1 MAAASAGGKKGKGK
15 SMPPPTQE
23 NLLTAIA
30 SKDLD
35 TVRGLLKARAPVNYE
50 RGAFTTPLLECLE
63 HYDKD
68 IFTAL
73 LKSGANPNF
82 TGRSTDN
89 STFFDRPIWLAV
101 RNENSDAVLRLID
114 AKASL
119 NTVHEFEGER
129 RSPLSHAAAIGNLG
143 LVKILVE
150 NGADV
155 NFKGYGIKTP
165 IVLALAG
172 GHTAVVS
179 YLESKGAKNA
189 EPYEPNLAAT
199 RRRRQM
205 RKRTR
210 RGRRSN

>member
-15 SMPPPTQE
+15 SIPAPTQE
-23 NLLTAIA
+23 NLLTAIIH
-30 SKDLD
+30 KDLD

-50 RGAFTTPLLECLE
+50 RGALTTPILTCLE
-63 HYDKD
+63 NYDKE

-89 STFFDRPIWLAV
+89 STLLNRPIWIAVQSENADAV
-101 RNENSDAVLRLID
+101 RRLID
-114 AKASL
+114 AKVSL

-165 IVLALAG
+165 IVLALEKA
-172 GHTAVVS
+172 HPEVVS
-179 YLESKGAKNA
+179 YLESKGAKNT
-189 EPYEPNLAAT
+189 EPYEPAAAT
-199 RRRRQM
+199 RKRRQV

-210 RGRRSN
+210 RGHRSN